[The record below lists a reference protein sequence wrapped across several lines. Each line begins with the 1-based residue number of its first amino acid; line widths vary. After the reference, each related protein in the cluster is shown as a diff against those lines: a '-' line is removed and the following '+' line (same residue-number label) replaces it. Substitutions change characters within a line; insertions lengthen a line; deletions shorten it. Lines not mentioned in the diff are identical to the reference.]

1 MKKSVVEKT
10 SEHILKFNQELDR
23 QREGQKE
30 FLQQQAEKRKVWL
43 EKITQGE
50 NLIRYSKWGVKAGYA
65 VLAGGLLTSVFSPWR
80 GLGIMAVGGAESCL
94 QSLANSAIA
103 KSRKEQVAEKWPVL
117 SIRVRTT

>member
-10 SEHILKFNQELDR
+10 SQHILKFNQELDR

-65 VLAGGLLTSVFSPWR
+65 ALAGGLLTSVFSPWR
-80 GLGIMAVGGAESCL
+80 GLGIMAVGSL
-94 QSLANSAIA
+94 SLASNLWQI
-103 KSRKEQVAEKWPVL
+103 RRLQNKERSK
-117 SIRVRTT
+117 

>member
-23 QREGQKE
+23 QLEVQKE
-30 FLQQQAEKRKVWL
+30 FLQQQAEKHKVWL

-65 VLAGGLLTSVFSPWR
+65 VLAGGLLTSVSSPWR
-80 GLGIMAVGGAESCL
+80 GLGIMAVGGL
-94 QSLANSAIA
+94 SLASNLWQI
-103 KSRKEQVAEKWPVL
+103 RRLQNKERSK
-117 SIRVRTT
+117 

>member
-10 SEHILKFNQELDR
+10 CDHILKFNQELDR

-65 VLAGGLLTSVFSPWR
+65 ALAGGLLTSVFSPWR
-80 GLGIMAVGGAESCL
+80 GLGIMAVGGL
-94 QSLANSAIA
+94 SLASNLWQI
-103 KSRKEQVAEKWPVL
+103 RRLQNKERSK
-117 SIRVRTT
+117 

>member
-10 SEHILKFNQELDR
+10 SDHILKFNQELDR

-65 VLAGGLLTSVFSPWR
+65 ILAGGLLTSVFSPWR
-80 GLGIMAVGGAESCL
+80 GLGIMAVG
-94 QSLANSAIA
+94 N
-103 KSRKEQVAEKWPVL
+103 L
-117 SIRVRTT
+117 SIASNLWQIRRLQNQERSK

>member
-30 FLQQQAEKRKVWL
+30 FLQQHAEKLK
-43 EKITQGE
+43 KMSQGE
-50 NLIRYSKWGVKAGYA
+50 NGIRYSKWGVKAGYA

-80 GLGIMAVGGAESCL
+80 GLGIMAVGGV
-94 QSLANSAIA
+94 SLLSNFYHI
-103 KSRKEQVAEKWPVL
+103 KRLEEKKKKEN
-117 SIRVRTT
+117 

>member
-10 SEHILKFNQELDR
+10 SEHILKFNEELDR

-65 VLAGGLLTSVFSPWR
+65 ALAGGLLTSVFSPWR
-80 GLGIMAVGGAESCL
+80 GLGVMAVGGL
-94 QSLANSAIA
+94 SLASNLWQI
-103 KSRKEQVAEKWPVL
+103 RRLQNKERSK
-117 SIRVRTT
+117 

>member
-10 SEHILKFNQELDR
+10 SDHILKLNQELDR
-23 QREGQKE
+23 QRKGQKE
-30 FLQQQAEKRKVWL
+30 ILQQQAEKRKVWL

-80 GLGIMAVGGAESCL
+80 GLGIMAVGG
-94 QSLANSAIA
+94 
-103 KSRKEQVAEKWPVL
+103 L
-117 SIRVRTT
+117 SIASNLWQIRRLQNKERSK

>member
-23 QREGQKE
+23 Q
-30 FLQQQAEKRKVWL
+30 QQAEKRKVWR

-50 NLIRYSKWGVKAGYA
+50 NLIRSSKWGVKAGYA

-80 GLGIMAVGGAESCL
+80 GLGIMAVGGL
-94 QSLANSAIA
+94 SLASNLW
-103 KSRKEQVAEKWPVL
+103 Q
-117 SIRVRTT
+117 IRRLQNQERSK

>member
-10 SEHILKFNQELDR
+10 SEHILKLNQELDR

-43 EKITQGE
+43 EKITQDE

-80 GLGIMAVGGAESCL
+80 GLGIMAVGSL
-94 QSLANSAIA
+94 SLASNLWQI
-103 KSRKEQVAEKWPVL
+103 RRLQNKERSKIGRAHV
-117 SIRVRTT
+117 

>member
-10 SEHILKFNQELDR
+10 SEHILKLNQELDR

-43 EKITQGE
+43 EKIPQDE
-50 NLIRYSKWGVKAGYA
+50 HLKRYSKWGVKAGYA

-80 GLGIMAVGGAESCL
+80 GLGIMAVGSL
-94 QSLANSAIA
+94 SLASNLWQL
-103 KSRKEQVAEKWPVL
+103 RRLQNKERSK
-117 SIRVRTT
+117 

>member
-1 MKKSVVEKT
+1 MKKSVVEKK
-10 SEHILKFNQELDR
+10 SEHILKLNQELDR

-43 EKITQGE
+43 EKITQDE

-80 GLGIMAVGGAESCL
+80 GLGIMAVGSL
-94 QSLANSAIA
+94 SLASNLWQI
-103 KSRKEQVAEKWPVL
+103 RRLQNKERSK
-117 SIRVRTT
+117 

>member
-1 MKKSVVEKT
+1 MKKSVVENT
-10 SEHILKFNQELDR
+10 SEHILKLNQELDR

-43 EKITQGE
+43 EKITQDE

-80 GLGIMAVGGAESCL
+80 GLGIMAVGSL
-94 QSLANSAIA
+94 SLASNLWQI
-103 KSRKEQVAEKWPVL
+103 RRLQNKERSK
-117 SIRVRTT
+117 

>member
-10 SEHILKFNQELDR
+10 SDHILKLNQEMDR
-23 QREGQKE
+23 QRESQKE

-43 EKITQGE
+43 EKITQDE

-80 GLGIMAVGGAESCL
+80 GLGIMAVGGV
-94 QSLANSAIA
+94 SLLSNFYHI
-103 KSRKEQVAEKWPVL
+103 KRLEEKKKKEN
-117 SIRVRTT
+117 

>member
-10 SEHILKFNQELDR
+10 SEHILKLNQELDR

-43 EKITQGE
+43 EKITQDE

-65 VLAGGLLTSVFSPWR
+65 VLADF
-80 GLGIMAVGGAESCL
+80 CL
-94 QSLANSAIA
+94 
-103 KSRKEQVAEKWPVL
+103 
-117 SIRVRTT
+117 

>member
-30 FLQQQAEKRKVWL
+30 FLQQHAEKLK
-43 EKITQGE
+43 KMSQGE
-50 NLIRYSKWGVKAGYA
+50 NGIRYSKWGVKAGYA

-80 GLGIMAVGGAESCL
+80 GLGIMAVGS
-94 QSLANSAIA
+94 
-103 KSRKEQVAEKWPVL
+103 L
-117 SIRVRTT
+117 SIASNLWQIRRLQNQERSK

>member
-10 SEHILKFNQELDR
+10 SDHILKFNQELDR

-50 NLIRYSKWGVKAGYA
+50 NVIRYSKWGVKAGYA

-80 GLGIMAVGGAESCL
+80 GLGIMAVGG
-94 QSLANSAIA
+94 
-103 KSRKEQVAEKWPVL
+103 L
-117 SIRVRTT
+117 SIASNLWQIRRLQNQERGKQQRNGLS